1 MNMQGC
7 ELVKL
12 NNGTEF
18 WVCICKQLQTGST
31 YCASCSHKPS
41 QLANV
46 LRRKH
51 FWVGQKTFIKKC
63 VKASELD
70 AHLKLKNIRLANE
83 AFIAQKNLG
92 VFGSPPVNRPR
103 VNPRYRDIKSH
114 YFSYPAEARVD
125 RGTLPVKPR
134 SSEDLIVVPAVVN
147 EILDEDVSASLET
160 QIVNEFPEVSVSP
173 VTKTIVTKP
182 ARALELDPENFEW
195 YCAEWCVYF
204 GHSDVRVT
212 RSTKDGGIDVHGDG
226 FIAQV
231 KLQELPVGV
240 RAIRELA
247 GLVSIRS
254 KALGYFFTVNGYSI
268 QAIAEA
274 NELGIAI
281 FVVRPFQAEIIP
293 NSEMANLIIEDAK
306 LSSER

>member
-1 MNMQGC
+1 MY
-7 ELVKL
+7 
-12 NNGTEF
+12 
-18 WVCICKQLQTGST
+18 WVCICKQVQTRST
-31 YCASCSHKPS
+31 YCSVCSHKPG
-41 QLANV
+41 QLAKV
-46 LRRKH
+46 LRTKH
-51 FWVGQKTFIKKC
+51 FWVRKKAFIKDC
-63 VKASELD
+63 LEASEKE
-70 AHLKLKNIRLANE
+70 AQLKLKNIRLANE
-83 AFIAQKNLG
+83 AFLAQKNLG
-92 VFGSPPVNRPR
+92 VFSSPNVSVPR

-114 YFSYPAEARVD
+114 YFADPTLVRLDSSPARTE
-125 RGTLPVKPR
+125 PSKPAISFETPIFSQDTVSGSIPIAAEPHIDNLTTEVEVTH
-134 SSEDLIVVPAVVN
+134 SSRNMAI
-147 EILDEDVSASLET
+147 
-160 QIVNEFPEVSVSP
+160 
-173 VTKTIVTKP
+173 KP

-204 GHSDVRVT
+204 GHKNVRVT
-212 RSTKDGGIDVHGDG
+212 RSTKDGGIDVYGDG

-281 FVVRPFQAEIIP
+281 FVVKPFHAEIIP
-293 NSEMANLIIEDAK
+293 KSEMANLIVEDAR
-306 LSSER
+306 LSSDV